1 MNIPQ
6 TNYALYFTKAILGMQ
21 AIVTETCDKI
31 SRIASGIVYYGRALV
46 QSRLYDGV
54 CRLPRANKFV
64 ISITGSMSAGH
75 VVTAITHGK
84 AKNGEVDASTAVTT
98 PAVSTGFT
106 STITATLAQHA
117 ADIAAAIADCYSCV
131 AVGVTTITFIGDC
144 DDVTA
149 VSTSFT
155 GPGSGDSAAAT
166 TAITTQDAAGDIIGV
181 SYLDQ
186 NRQQQ
191 ITGETYY
198 MDQEPVNIMRMGT
211 VWVYGEE
218 AVQPASTVYA
228 RLLINQT
235 NYAGYFGK
243 TSDSSRVQLV
253 GSKFQQSIT
262 TADLVPLTVNLPQ

>member
-21 AIVTETCDKI
+21 AITTETCDKI

-64 ISITGSMSAGH
+64 ITFNAGSMSAGS
-75 VVTAITHGK
+75 VVTTITHGK
-84 AKNGEVDASTAVTT
+84 AKNGEVDASTAITT
-98 PAVSTGFT
+98 VPTAFISNL
-106 STITATLAQHA
+106 TATLAKHA
-117 ADIAAAIADCYSCV
+117 ADIAAAIADCQSCV
-131 AVGVTTITFIGDC
+131 PVGGTTITFIGDC

-155 GPGSGDSAAAT
+155 GLGSGDTAAAT
-166 TAITTQDAAGDIIGV
+166 SYAITTQDAVGDIIGV

-191 ITGETYY
+191 ISGDTYY
-198 MDQEPVNIMRMGT
+198 MDKEPVNIMRKGT

-218 AVQPASTVYA
+218 AVLPASTVYA
-228 RLLINQT
+228 RLLINT

-243 TSDSSRVQLV
+243 SSDSSNCVALV

>member
-21 AIVTETCDKI
+21 AIATETCDKI

-84 AKNGEVDASTAVTT
+84 AQNGEVAASTAITT
-98 PAVSTGFT
+98 VSTAYT
-106 STITATLAQHA
+106 SSLTATLTQHA

-131 AVGVTTITFIGDC
+131 AVGATTITFIGDC

-155 GPGSGDSAAAT
+155 GLGSGDTAAAT
-166 TAITTQDAAGDIIGV
+166 TAITTQDAVGDIIGV

-191 ITGETYY
+191 ISGDTYY
-198 MDQEPVNIMRMGT
+198 MDQEPVNIMRKGT

-218 AVQPASTVYA
+218 AVLPASTVYA
-228 RLLINQT
+228 RLLINT

-243 TSDSSRVQLV
+243 SSDSGNCVQLV